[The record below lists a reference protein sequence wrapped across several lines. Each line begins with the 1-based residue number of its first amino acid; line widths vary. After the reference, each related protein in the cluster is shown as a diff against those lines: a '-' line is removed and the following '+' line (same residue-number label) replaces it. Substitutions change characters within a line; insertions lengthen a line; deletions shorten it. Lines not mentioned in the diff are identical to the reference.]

1 MANSSWDERYSSSRF
16 YYGINPN
23 QFYKENLVRLK
34 TGKILL
40 PAEGEGRNAVFAA
53 KLGWQVFAFDN
64 SRVAREKALKLAAE
78 NGVKIDY
85 RLLSYDEVDY
95 TPESFDAI
103 ALIYAHNPN
112 RMQVHKKMVQ
122 LLKPGGIIIIE
133 GFSKDQLSFNSGGPK
148 NKDLLFSVDEL
159 KNDFSELQSVM
170 VWEEIVELSEGDG
183 HKGKASVVR
192 MIGEK

>member
-34 TGKILL
+34 PGKILL

-53 KLGWQVFAFDN
+53 KLGWQVFAFDS

-85 RLLSYDEVDY
+85 RLLSYDEVDF

-112 RMQVHKKMVQ
+112 REHVHKKMVQ
-122 LLKPGGIIIIE
+122 QLKPGGIIIIE
-133 GFSKDQLSFNSGGPK
+133 GFSKDQLNFNSGGPK

-159 KNDFSELQSVM
+159 KNDFFELQSVM

-192 MIGEK
+192 LIGEK

>member
-1 MANSSWDERYSSSRF
+1 MANSSWDERYSSSHF

-34 TGKILL
+34 PGKILL

-53 KLGWQVFAFDN
+53 KLGWQVFAFDS

-85 RLLSYDEVDY
+85 RLLSYDEVDF
-95 TPESFDAI
+95 TSESFDAI

-112 RMQVHKKMVQ
+112 RELVHKKMIQ

-192 MIGEK
+192 LIGEK